1 MSEQKPCELFFARA
15 ARCLQLRVRHSSTKD
30 LAAGRCVT
38 ARVIIDAGFRCT
50 ARCWPH
56 WSRGSEP
63 GWIKLSVEVARAGNL
78 RLDVVREAVAV
89 HMDLRTR
96 DGRPLRTAVPEPVA
110 VSEGR
115 CLGGAS
121 VLAKREEVEKDCV
134 ADDHF
139 VALCLVAVV
148 KDWPPSVLASYGVG
162 HDISNMEDLADV
174 SFEVEGK
181 TFKAHRLMLAARSP
195 VFKALLFGQMA
206 ESRTTSCITIQDMKA
221 STFGYMLYFMYH
233 NVLPRTAPSS
243 TDAASVMV
251 EFQDLFIAAD
261 RYGLDML
268 KQMCEDVL
276 CACIAKDTVI
286 AALEFTEEQTCPGL
300 KSRCL
305 DFLAV
310 ADNLKE
316 VAATEEYIR
325 LMYTLPSLLMEV
337 QDRMKRPRLA

>member
-56 WSRGSEP
+56 WSRGREP

-78 RLDVVREAVAV
+78 RLDVVREVVAV
-89 HMDLRTR
+89 HVDLRTR
-96 DGRPLRTAVPEPVA
+96 DGRSLRTAVPEPVA

-162 HDISNMEDLADV
+162 HDISNMSDLTDV

-206 ESRTTSCITIQDMKA
+206 ESRKTSCITIEDMKA
-221 STFGYMLYFMYH
+221 STFG
-233 NVLPRTAPSS
+233 VS
-243 TDAASVMV
+243 
-251 EFQDLFIAAD
+251 DLFIAAD